1 MCRRL
6 QELCDLQHCHHC
18 VTALAWWRNARC
30 AARSGC
36 FVSGCQHASGVGCAA
51 ESCKEALQLAWISCG
66 RRRADRSQSWGR
78 PLAAQTALCEEKFF
92 NFQAYCRMQIT
103 EMGLLLLCWAVHKL
117 WDICWNR
124 QQQNALTFFSS
135 LASKPGD
142 VESTG
147 WKCTCMRF
155 VLMKLTFDLNLL
167 SCTVFQMHIGRDL
180 NYPHIEYRQQ
190 LNEWNLIRC

>member
-1 MCRRL
+1 MAEGVL
-6 QELCDLQHCHHC
+6 IDHKAEVGHWLHGLHC
-18 VTALAWWRNARC
+18 VKKSFLISKLIA
-30 AARSGC
+30 GC
-36 FVSGCQHASGVGCAA
+36 RPQKWGCCFCVGLFTNSEIFA
-51 ESCKEALQLAWISCG
+51 EI
-66 RRRADRSQSWGR
+66 D
-78 PLAAQTALCEEKFF
+78 
-92 NFQAYCRMQIT
+92 
-103 EMGLLLLCWAVHKL
+103 
-117 WDICWNR
+117 R
-124 QQQNALTFFSS
+124 QQQNALTYFFSS

-155 VLMKLTFDLNLL
+155 VLMKLSFDLNLL